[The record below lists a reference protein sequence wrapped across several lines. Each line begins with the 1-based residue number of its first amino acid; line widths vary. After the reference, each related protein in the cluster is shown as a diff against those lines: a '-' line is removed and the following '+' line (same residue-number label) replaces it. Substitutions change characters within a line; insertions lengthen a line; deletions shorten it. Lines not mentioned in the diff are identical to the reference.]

1 MAFGVAHTCFCLN
14 TYFGIIALVVRIDS
28 SATPPP
34 LVPITVVINDRSRP
48 RDAAYRW
55 TYPQFSRERALTG
68 RWGWGGID
76 PAAHGCLQVRS
87 LQRGALVYPCG
98 LLVIP
103 LLHME

>member
-14 TYFGIIALVVRIDS
+14 INFGIIALVVRIDS

-34 LVPITVVINDRSRP
+34 LLSRSLLLINDRGRP

-68 RWGWGGID
+68 EGID

-87 LQRGALVYPCG
+87 LQRGARLF
-98 LLVIP
+98 IP
-103 LLHME
+103 VVC